1 MMHGPELHWLP
12 RQATWS
18 QALAACTPGAE
29 AWPNLCALARARI
42 DALETRTLDR
52 RRLQLVPEPPA
63 NLVSPP
69 IRLAVLASS
78 TVDHLLPAIRVGG
91 LRRDLWID
99 IHTPD
104 YGQYTQALMDPG
116 VGIACVSGRPRCCS
130 RSTRIICW
138 PASNPAAIRPRSS
151 SASPASVRTSPRN
164 GPAPGRRFSARCIQ
178 QTCFRCFPRCSA
190 ATSIGCQAPRTG
202 LSSD

>member
-18 QALAACTPGAE
+18 QALAACAPGAE
-29 AWPNLCALARARI
+29 AWTNMCALARARI

-52 RRLQLVPEPPA
+52 KRRLLVPEPPSG
-63 NLVSPP
+63 LVSPP

-104 YGQYTQALMDPG
+104 YGQYTQALMDP
-116 VGIACVSGRPRCCS
+116 
-130 RSTRIICW
+130 T
-138 PASNPAAIRPRSS
+138 
-151 SASPASVRTSPRN
+151 
-164 GPAPGRRFSARCIQ
+164 
-178 QTCFRCFPRCSA
+178 
-190 ATSIGCQAPRTG
+190 
-202 LSSD
+202 